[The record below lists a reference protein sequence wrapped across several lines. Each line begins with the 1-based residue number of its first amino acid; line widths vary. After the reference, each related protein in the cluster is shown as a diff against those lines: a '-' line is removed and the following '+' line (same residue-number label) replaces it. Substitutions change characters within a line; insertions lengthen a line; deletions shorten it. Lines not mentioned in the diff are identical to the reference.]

1 MRRKESKMSARANS
15 EVPYVAIDPGK
26 EESSMLKPKCQE
38 CGEPIEIS
46 FAEFMRCAHDRH
58 RERPACQNCGKRVS
72 IGVAKRLN
80 QETGEWEE
88 VD

>member
-1 MRRKESKMSARANS
+1 MSARVNS

-26 EESSMLKPKCQE
+26 EESSMLESKCQE
-38 CGEPIEIS
+38 CGEPTEIG

-58 RERPACQNCGKRVS
+58 RECPSCQNCGKRVS